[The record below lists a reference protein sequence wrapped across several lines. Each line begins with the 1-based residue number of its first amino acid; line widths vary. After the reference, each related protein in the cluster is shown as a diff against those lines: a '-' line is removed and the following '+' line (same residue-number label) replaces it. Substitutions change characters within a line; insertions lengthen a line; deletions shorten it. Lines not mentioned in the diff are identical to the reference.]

1 MIENQKLKRI
11 IIGDYQIQFGQGLI
25 FSSGLSIG
33 KGSEVINTLE
43 KISLGIRPYTSVIEG
58 GFLRGMAATYQ
69 INRNWQIS
77 PFISSLRQD
86 ANLRTIDLEGKESV
100 FSSFQN
106 SGLHRTENEIKNK
119 KGQRDVTGFNIG
131 YSNARGR
138 QYGLTINY
146 SHFSSPIN
154 KGLQLVNIYE
164 FSGQHNINT
173 SLYANT
179 NIKQF
184 RAFGELAISRS
195 KGLGMLGG
203 ISGELAPQLEIAIL
217 ARLYEKTSIH
227 SGVVHLVKEVE
238 TLMKR
243 VFI

>member
-1 MIENQKLKRI
+1 MKL
-11 IIGDYQIQFGQGLI
+11 
-25 FSSGLSIG
+25 
-33 KGSEVINTLE
+33 
-43 KISLGIRPYTSVIEG
+43 
-58 GFLRGMAATYQ
+58 
-69 INRNWQIS
+69 
-77 PFISSLRQD
+77 
-86 ANLRTIDLEGKESV
+86 
-100 FSSFQN
+100 
-106 SGLHRTENEIKNK
+106 KNK
-119 KGQRDVTGFNIG
+119 KGVREMLTGFNIG

-195 KGLGMLGG
+195 KALGMLGG

-217 ARLYEKTSIH
+217 ARLYEKDFH
-227 SGVVHLVKEVE
+227 SLRSGAFGEGSRNINEEGIYLGLKYR
-238 TLMKR
+238 LNSQLNLQLYYDQYLFR
-243 VFI
+243 WLRFRSN